1 MGVDGSVT
9 AVPTLNSRKPRLMF
23 VAASRWPSR
32 YSSGSRTSM
41 TTTFSPDARRRWIS
55 AGPSSGTTCLASES
69 ISFRV
74 FMGPILPPFP
84 VDSREIAPRAPSLEH
99 GTAAILS
106 KIHGE
111 FYKGDHPRRRLGYP
125 PLSSHARDEQAARAD
140 LQQAH
145 DLLPALDAHARG
157 DPSHPGHHDAAG
169 PERVPAA
176 ARRRQLHVGKLGR
189 GIAWLDTG
197 THEALLQASTFIQT
211 IEERQGLMVA
221 CVEEIAYRMGY
232 ITADDVVS
240 IAKPMRDNS
249 YGQYLLRLVET
260 EP

>member
-1 MGVDGSVT
+1 
-9 AVPTLNSRKPRLMF
+9 NSRKPRLMF

-55 AGPSSGTTCLASES
+55 AGPSSGTTCLASAS

-74 FMGPILPPFP
+74 FTGSILPPFP

-176 ARRRQLHVGKLGR
+176 ARRPRAGR
-189 GIAWLDTG
+189 SPPRAGP
-197 THEALLQASTFIQT
+197 S
-211 IEERQGLMVA
+211 
-221 CVEEIAYRMGY
+221 
-232 ITADDVVS
+232 VS
-240 IAKPMRDNS
+240 RRSPFGRAR
-249 YGQYLLRLVET
+249 RT
-260 EP
+260 R